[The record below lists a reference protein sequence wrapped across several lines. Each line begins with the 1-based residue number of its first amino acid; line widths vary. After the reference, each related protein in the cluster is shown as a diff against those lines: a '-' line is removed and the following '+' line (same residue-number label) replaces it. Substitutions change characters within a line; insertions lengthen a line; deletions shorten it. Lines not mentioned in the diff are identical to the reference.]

1 MNGLAARGKYSP
13 VGRQLLV
20 RILVVVGALFAILSL
35 LAGYVRFQG
44 LDTATVEDT
53 AGELIADPEVRDVI
67 AATLVEQL
75 YANVDVEAA
84 LRERLPPDQRGLAG
98 PISGAIRVGLDR
110 AAQRLLE
117 LPRAQELWVRT
128 IAETHRNLIRVLED
142 ETGPLR
148 TEGGAVVLDLRPLLL
163 RLGEQVA
170 IVGQID
176 QRLGSDAGRITIMQ
190 ADQLETAQDATQ
202 ILKVLGM
209 WLWLVPI
216 ALWALALWLAGDRR
230 RATLRMIGWS
240 AIAAGLIAL
249 VARRFAGSVV
259 VDDLATAESVKQAA
273 ANAWNIV
280 TALLRDGGLTMV
292 GLGIVLLLAVWIA
305 GPSER
310 ATSSRRFLAPYLAR
324 AEIAFGVAAGL
335 LLLLV
340 WWGPT
345 AQTQRWQLV
354 LATAIVLA
362 LGVEVLRRQ
371 TAREFGAQPA
381 KPPAAVH
388 EPD

>member
-1 MNGLAARGKYSP
+1 

-20 RILVVVGALFAILSL
+20 RILVILGAFFMLLSL
-35 LAGYVRFQG
+35 LAGYIRFQG

-53 AGELIADPEVRDVI
+53 AGQLIADPEVRDVI
-67 AATLVEQL
+67 AATLVEEF
-75 YANVDVEAA
+75 YANVDVEAV

-117 LPRAQELWVRT
+117 LPRVQELWVRT

-142 ETGPLR
+142 ETGALR
-148 TEGGAVVLDLRPLLL
+148 TEGGNVILDLRPLLI
-163 RLGEQVA
+163 RLGDQVA
-170 IVGQID
+170 IVGRID
-176 QRLGSDAGRITIMQ
+176 DRLGSDAGQITILQ

-202 ILKVLGM
+202 ILKVLGT
-209 WLWLVPI
+209 WLWLVPL
-216 ALWALALWLAGDRR
+216 ALWALALWLARDRR
-230 RATLRMIGWS
+230 AILRMIGWS

-259 VDDLATAESVKQAA
+259 VDELATAESVKEAA
-273 ANAWNIV
+273 GDAWNIL
-280 TALLRDGGLTMV
+280 TDLLRDGGLTVV
-292 GLGIVLLLAVWIA
+292 GLGIVLLVAVWIA
-305 GPSER
+305 GPSAR
-310 ATSSRRFLAPYLAR
+310 ATASRRFLAPYLAR

-354 LATAIVLA
+354 LAAAIVLA

-381 KPPAAVH
+381 VGP